1 MRNFCRLVNT
11 SFKHSRLIACFE
23 TGIQDSCGV
32 QFHSWAAFFASC
44 QNPSNKPQ
52 RDAHLL
58 TPGLSQENDGV
69 LLSGS
74 LRCYAETD
82 TWKFS
87 QTLKRALWRFC
98 LCSCSNAF
106 KVTVWMQIGIC
117 SALMEP
123 PPGYPKLSKTKID
136 CAISIVQTTP
146 KYSTEL
152 SLIQGVSFV
161 ETNGLASL
169 LGIFDGIWVH
179 QGSFSMSHKEWSG
192 RKQGR
197 SERIIKRLVVAG
209 NDFLLP
215 LRIGEELAL
224 SGSLDIRVLRGG
236 AEVWGSRLSNEFQRI
251 VVPSWSPAPRLLA
264 VRSANQ
270 VDSTESPE
278 VQAFLAARTWP
289 VVLSLRAHTPT
300 VDPKEQL
307 QQMKDILTSPV
318 KPRLRAHRAW
328 PSIVQHFVD
337 HCLHNSSPQNPAVL
351 LVMGAK
357 GVGKSTCCRFLV
369 NRLLSLQVPEVYFL
383 ETDLGQPELGPPGVV
398 TLHRI
403 RRPMLQVPHSEQHRH
418 DRNWDLE
425 RFGYSRYFRCIFI
438 IILVSFFPLILLS
451 SFFGLM
457 CSYFVPL
464 YISSRLCSELWL
476 VGCCAVRA
484 RFFLL
489 ILGRV
494 FCCGWI
500 ATGCAK
506 FRMDLE
512 L

>member
-1 MRNFCRLVNT
+1 MDESLMRKFCRLVNT

-32 QFHSWAAFFASC
+32 QFHSWAVFFASC

-52 RDAHLL
+52 RDTHLL

-98 LCSCSNAF
+98 LCSCSNAC

-117 SALMEP
+117 SALME

-152 SLIQGVSFV
+152 SPIQGVSFV

-403 RRPMLQVPHSEQHRH
+403 CRPMLQVPHSEQHRH

-438 IILVSFFPLILLS
+438 IFFSSYSAEFFFWTYVLLFCPS
-451 SFFGLM
+451 LYFFKTLQRVVACWLLRGACTFFFGW
-457 CSYFVPL
+457 F
-464 YISSRLCSELWL
+464 
-476 VGCCAVRA
+476 
-484 RFFLL
+484 
-489 ILGRV
+489 
-494 FCCGWI
+494 
-500 ATGCAK
+500 
-506 FRMDLE
+506 
-512 L
+512 